1 MDGKGV
7 NGNGQALGVDLGKLL
22 ASRIIPEK
30 STAQSGNAAEV
41 GFLSGAFFSS
51 EGQKYSL
58 EEMVEHLAR
67 HLLRSGAIDLV
78 DLFSVGKVGVE
89 PSELAFLVAEQQKEM
104 GTIASVDDIQ
114 HSFPSVTIDSSREH
128 DVFNSVEHDGSI

>member
-1 MDGKGV
+1 MDCEGV

-22 ASRIIPEK
+22 ASRII
-30 STAQSGNAAEV
+30 
-41 GFLSGAFFSS
+41 
-51 EGQKYSL
+51 L

-67 HLLRSGAIDLV
+67 HLLRPGAIDLV